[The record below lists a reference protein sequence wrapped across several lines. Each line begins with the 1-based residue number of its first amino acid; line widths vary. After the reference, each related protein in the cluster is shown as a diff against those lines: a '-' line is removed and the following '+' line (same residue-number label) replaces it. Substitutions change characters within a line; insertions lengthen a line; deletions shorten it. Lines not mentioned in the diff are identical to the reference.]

1 MQQKKATYVRCY
13 ASYGINFLKFGTI
26 FTAFQ
31 QFKHAKKLTK
41 KSDLLQFIN
50 KEKKTVKLRK
60 N

>member
-50 KEKKTVKLRK
+50 KEKKTV
-60 N
+60 